1 MLKDFFIFY
10 FLAKA
15 CFILGV
21 PVFLWE
27 NEEVQKNLKIL
38 ISLIK
43 QLYTILY
50 NRNVLKIIFLKWES
64 VLIISV
70 YLLSDFS
77 FGSQV
82 WALMGLNAVLL
93 MFG

>member
-27 NEEVQKNLKIL
+27 NEEVQKNLED
-38 ISLIK
+38 
-43 QLYTILY
+43 T
-50 NRNVLKIIFLKWES
+50 
-64 VLIISV
+64 
-70 YLLSDFS
+70 DFTD
-77 FGSQV
+77 
-82 WALMGLNAVLL
+82 
-93 MFG
+93 